1 MWEKNNNV
9 SIEHPESVTGH
20 WRGIQWFLLCIILIL
35 TLVQANQVQAAR
47 KFKSFELK
55 TPDGT
60 TRTLEDYL
68 DKATLIAFFFPT
80 CTYCNQALPETM
92 KIYDKY
98 KDKGLKMVWINI
110 VEEEE
115 EMIPA
120 WLAQHEYDVPVLV
133 GASQRYLAGR
143 YGLRMTPEHYI
154 LNNERKILFRQRGYK
169 AGYAEELEE
178 NVKEALSLS
187 Q

>member
-1 MWEKNNNV
+1 MNNDV
-9 SIEHPESVTGH
+9 SIEHPEAATGR
-20 WRGIQWFLLCIILIL
+20 WRGTLWFLFCFILIL
-35 TLVQANQVQAAR
+35 TLVPVNQVQAAR

-68 DKATLIAFFFPT
+68 DKATLIAFFFPS

-98 KDKGLKMVWINI
+98 RDQGLTMVWINI

-120 WLAQHEYDVPVLV
+120 WLAQHQYDVPVLV

-143 YGLRMTPEHYI
+143 YRLQMTPEHYI
-154 LNNERKILFRQRGYK
+154 LNNEGKILFRQRGYK
-169 AGYAEELEE
+169 TGYAEELEE
-178 NVKEALSLS
+178 NVKEALNLAP
-187 Q
+187 